1 MQCKLEPDLAKR
13 AEHYFSENMRV
24 MKGVE
29 AWETGSLED
38 FGILIAAS
46 GRSSI
51 QNYECGMSFNPQSS
65 KLIYSEIP
73 SSCLSVMKMS

>member
-1 MQCKLEPDLAKR
+1 MFNP
-13 AEHYFSENMRV
+13 
-24 MKGVE
+24 GIE

-51 QNYECGMSFNPQSS
+51 ENYECGMTLTPKVLN
-65 KLIYSEIP
+65 
-73 SSCLSVMKMS
+73 